1 MHKLCS
7 LVCFI
12 FVVGLGFSRAQNTPM
27 PELTDDDY
35 AIYSIILKEHFFPP
49 NVEHLIIGDHTMMA
63 FPPIMAGMAGF
74 SDSPE
79 VKRLRR
85 AVAKDTEA
93 DYDAKNK
100 VPVALENKF
109 SLSTPV
115 VLLSAADRDKIFDA
129 KGEGDKKTADPK
141 GMENLGRIYS
151 KPQGFMSLSRIGF
164 NKVRSQAL
172 VYAGNICGSLCGEG
186 RVFLL
191 VKDGNSWRIKYAAT
205 TWVS

>member
-1 MHKLCS
+1 MHKLWS
-7 LVCFI
+7 LVCLI
-12 FVVGLGFSRAQNTPM
+12 FVAWLGFSQAQNTPIL
-27 PELTDDDY
+27 ELTDDDY

-49 NVEHLIIGDHTMMA
+49 SVEHLIIGDHTMME

-74 SDSPE
+74 SDSRE
-79 VKRLRR
+79 VKKLRD
-85 AVAKDTEA
+85 AVTKETEA

-100 VPVALENKF
+100 VPVVLENKF
-109 SLSTPV
+109 SLETPV
-115 VLLSAADRDKIFDA
+115 VLLSAADRDKIFHVR
-129 KGEGDKKTADPK
+129 GEGDKKTADPK
-141 GMENLGRIYS
+141 GMENLDRLYS

-164 NKVRSQAL
+164 NKSRTQAL

-191 VKDGNSWRIKYAAT
+191 VKNGNSWKIKYAAT